1 MVLNL
6 HGPLL
11 RVYGCLSIETRLSGV
26 CVPPACV
33 PRRGSGQ
40 VSFSLSYVYIFDSP
54 FSCTPQ
60 RCKDNAGTTTVCG
73 IHSVG
78 FVSFN
83 SNIPRNSSSG
93 ICPWR
98 RNWNSSDKKFLF
110 VRSASLSQIRITQ
123 RGERRRRRRGE
134 GDTDR
139 QATTSDCVTCYII
152 PSDLREP
159 LFLFYGL
166 FRPYHHFCK
175 IGLCVCVWFSSS
187 LLLPNLL
194 RTTDGCLYNVW
205 RVIQSRPSSFF
216 FLLSLLSWV
225 AVAVPC
231 FFFYSVVNV
240 TAGQNFRSSRRSY
253 TLNSLFRSN

>member
-98 RNWNSSDKKFLF
+98 RNWNSSDKNFCLSVPRLYLKYVSLKEGKGGEEEGGRAIPTAKLPLATVWHVISFLAIWENLFSYFMAFFDPTTTF
-110 VRSASLSQIRITQ
+110 VRS
-123 RGERRRRRRGE
+123 G
-134 GDTDR
+134 
-139 QATTSDCVTCYII
+139 CVY
-152 PSDLREP
+152 
-159 LFLFYGL
+159 
-166 FRPYHHFCK
+166 
-175 IGLCVCVWFSSS
+175 VCGS
-187 LLLPNLL
+187 LLPYFYQTYSALRMAVCIMSGESSRVVHLL
-194 RTTDGCLYNVW
+194 
-205 RVIQSRPSSFF
+205 FF
-216 FLLSLLSWV
+216 FSY
-225 AVAVPC
+225 PC
-231 FFFYSVVNV
+231 FLGWRWRFHVFF
-240 TAGQNFRSSRRSY
+240 FIRSWTLRRDKISDR
-253 TLNSLFRSN
+253 LDARIL

>member
-98 RNWNSSDKKFLF
+98 RNWNSSDKNFCLSVPRLYLKYVSLKEGKGGEEEGGRAIPTAKLPLATVWHVISFLAIWENLFSYFMAFFDPTTTF
-110 VRSASLSQIRITQ
+110 VRS
-123 RGERRRRRRGE
+123 G
-134 GDTDR
+134 
-139 QATTSDCVTCYII
+139 CVY
-152 PSDLREP
+152 
-159 LFLFYGL
+159 
-166 FRPYHHFCK
+166 
-175 IGLCVCVWFSSS
+175 VCGS
-187 LLLPNLL
+187 LLPYFYQTYSALRMAVCIMSGESSRVVHLL
-194 RTTDGCLYNVW
+194 
-205 RVIQSRPSSFF
+205 FF
-216 FLLSLLSWV
+216 SPILAFLGGGSM
-225 AVAVPC
+225 

-240 TAGQNFRSSRRSY
+240 TAGPNFRSSRRSY